1 MHCCALYLES
11 SWKRKCP
18 QESRQFCCKCP
29 SSPGT
34 VNVNARSTDVAALRP
49 PGSAGSGWLTPRHS
63 PAALQESRTV
73 RGPVAGAA
81 RPPSRW
87 GQRSP
92 GFSPPRHPV
101 RPGGPLGCPI
111 FLCRAPQP
119 QVHCPFPWDSPPR
132 PCEPVSTD
140 SPPPPWRGN
149 SSLRPLPAPCKD
161 TGSML
166 NEVLSAEGWPFG
178 DGDRVPGADR
188 AEGTSLPGCHSGW
201 QPRRHCAVLRA
212 LGIPRPAPSPD
223 GAAGPARLDRY
234 PEPPSAPRPGS
245 SARSPDGRGSSGSD
259 IAPAGDASEPVPAGP
274 CSPVGAEGAGPA
286 GAGPAAASK
295 GGASSLPSIHPPSH
309 RFPAARGD
317 ESVSG
322 GGKVKKL
329 TYLKAGRDH

>member
-87 GQRSP
+87 GQRPP

-111 FLCRAPQP
+111 FPCRAPQQ

-161 TGSML
+161 RGSML

-188 AEGTSLPGCHSGW
+188 AEGISLPGCHSGW
-201 QPRRHCAVLRA
+201 QPRRHRNSAGVRCAPR
-212 LGIPRPAPSPD
+212 LGDP
-223 GAAGPARLDRY
+223 
-234 PEPPSAPRPGS
+234 APRPESRRSGRPS
-245 SARSPDGRGSSGSD
+245 PAGQISRTPECPAARQLCPKPRRQREQWQRHCAGRRRLRARSCRAVLPGGRRGGGPGWSGAGWSFQGRGF
-259 IAPAGDASEPVPAGP
+259 
-274 CSPVGAEGAGPA
+274 
-286 GAGPAAASK
+286 
-295 GGASSLPSIHPPSH
+295 LPPIHPPTLTPLS
-309 RFPAARGD
+309 RGQ
-317 ESVSG
+317 G
-322 GGKVKKL
+322 GVNRCRGAGK
-329 TYLKAGRDH
+329 